1 MKSLTYKI
9 LLTKEPE
16 GAYTATVPALP
27 GCITYGDN
35 IDHAISMAKE
45 AIELY
50 IEHLREKG
58 ESIPDDSETLEYSL
72 NLTTTWVTRQKI

>member
-1 MKSLTYKI
+1 MKQRTYKI

-16 GAYTATVPALP
+16 GAYTATVPVLP

-35 IDHAISMAKE
+35 VDHAIAMAKE

-50 IEHLREKG
+50 IEHLEEKG
-58 ESIPDDSETLEYSL
+58 EPVPDDSGTLEYSL
-72 NLTTTWVTRQKI
+72 NLISA

>member
-1 MKSLTYKI
+1 MRNLTYKI

-16 GAYTATVPALP
+16 GAYTAIVPALP

-45 AIELY
+45 AIEVY
-50 IEHLREKG
+50 IEHLEEKG
-58 ESIPDDSETLEYSL
+58 ESIRDDSETLEYSL
-72 NLTTTWVTRQKI
+72 DLTTN